1 MAYLGLDVGGSKCR
15 FEWWPRGARAGGDGR
30 SVQPAVHGVDA
41 AADGLADVLHDAAR
55 DGAPS
60 AAVCAL
66 AGVGDTATSQA
77 LVAGLRARGIG
88 FPVAVVGDVLAAAA
102 AALADGPGVLVWA
115 GTGSFAVARA
125 VDGALHRVGGR
136 GFLLGDQGSGY
147 DLVRRAAQRALL
159 AVDGLAPATALADEL
174 TAAFAAPSPQRL
186 GAVLQRLAPGE
197 VAARLGTVLAVAARG
212 DAVARQVLADGAADL
227 DALADAA
234 VRKAGLAW
242 RGLATAGGGGVF
254 DAVPD
259 YFAAVGAR
267 FTARGAVAPTLVAP
281 RAAAVGAAWLAD
293 GWHRGVSPQ
302 KEWVDRVAF

>member
-1 MAYLGLDVGGSKCR
+1 MAFLGLDVGGSKCR
-15 FEWWPRGARAGGDGR
+15 FEWWPRGAAAGGDGR

-41 AADGLADVLHDAAR
+41 AAEGLANVLREAAR
-55 DGAPS
+55 AGAPT

-66 AGVGDTATSQA
+66 AGVGDAATSAA
-77 LVAGLRARGIG
+77 LVDGLRRRGID

-102 AALADGPGVLVWA
+102 TALAAGPGVLVWA

-125 VDGALHRVGGR
+125 VDGSLWRVGGR
-136 GFLLGDQGSGY
+136 GYLLGDQGSGY
-147 DLVRRAAQRALL
+147 DLVRRAARAALL
-159 AVDGLAPATALADEL
+159 AVDGIGPATALVDDL
-174 TAAFAAPSPQRL
+174 VAAFAAPSPQRL

-212 DAVARQVLADGAADL
+212 DVVAQQALAEGAADL

-242 RGLATAGGGGVF
+242 RSLSTAAGGGVF
-254 DAVPD
+254 DAAPD
-259 YFAAVGAR
+259 YLAAVAAR
-267 FTARGAVAPTLVAP
+267 LTARGAVAPVLVAP
-281 RAAAVGAAWLAD
+281 RAAAVGAAWLAE
-293 GWHRGVSPQ
+293 GWHRGQSPQ

>member
-1 MAYLGLDVGGSKCR
+1 MAFLGFDVGGSKCR

-30 SVQPAVHGVDA
+30 SVQPAVHGVDV
-41 AADGLADVLHDAAR
+41 AADGLAAVLRDAAR
-55 DGAPS
+55 DGAPT

-66 AGVGDTATSQA
+66 AGVGDAATSGA
-77 LVAGLRARGIG
+77 LVGGLRARGIA
-88 FPVAVVGDVLAAAA
+88 FPVAIVGDVLAAAA
-102 AALADGPGVLVWA
+102 AALAEGPGVLVWA

-125 VDGALHRVGGR
+125 ADGALHRVGGR
-136 GFLLGDQGSGY
+136 GYLLGDQGSGY
-147 DLVRRAAQRALL
+147 DLVRRAARAALL
-159 AVDGLAPATALADEL
+159 AVDGLAPSTALADEL
-174 TAAFAAPSPQRL
+174 AVAFAAPSPQRL

-227 DALADAA
+227 EALADAA

-242 RGLATAGGGGVF
+242 QGLPTACGGGVF
-254 DAVPD
+254 DAVAD
-259 YFAAVGAR
+259 YVAAVSTR
-267 FTARGAVAPTLVAP
+267 LTARGAVPPILVAP

-293 GWHRGVSPQ
+293 GWHRGLSPQ

>member
-15 FEWWPRGARAGGDGR
+15 FEWWPRGARAGGDAR
-30 SVQPAVHGVDA
+30 SVQPAVHGVEA
-41 AADGLADVLHDAAR
+41 AAEGLAVALRAAAG
-55 DGAPS
+55 DGAPT

-66 AGVGDTATSQA
+66 AGVGDAATSTA
-77 LVAGLRARGIG
+77 LVDGVRARGIA

-102 AALADGPGVLVWA
+102 AALADGPGVLVWS

-125 VDGALHRVGGR
+125 ADGALHRVGGR
-136 GFLLGDQGSGY
+136 GYLLGDQGSGY
-147 DLVRRAAQRALL
+147 DLVRRAARAALL
-159 AVDGLAPATALADEL
+159 AVDGLAPATALVDAL
-174 TAAFAAPSPQRL
+174 AAAFAAPSPQRL

-197 VAARLGTVLAVAARG
+197 VAARLGTVLDVAARG
-212 DAVARQVLADGAADL
+212 DAVAQQALAEGAADL

-242 RGLATAGGGGVF
+242 RSLATAAGGGVF

-259 YFAAVGAR
+259 YLAAVGAR
-267 FTARGAVAPTLVAP
+267 FTARGAVAPVLVAP
-281 RAAAVGAAWLAD
+281 RAAAFGAAWLAD
-293 GWHRGVSPQ
+293 GWHRGQSPQ